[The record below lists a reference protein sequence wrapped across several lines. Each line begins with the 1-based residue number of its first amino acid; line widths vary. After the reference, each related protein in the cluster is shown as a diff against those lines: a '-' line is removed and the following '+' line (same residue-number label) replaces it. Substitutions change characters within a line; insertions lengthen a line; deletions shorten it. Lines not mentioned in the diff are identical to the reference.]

1 MYIKAFVHGF
11 VVKIWKQACFYLSP
25 RRRVGG
31 ELEEGGGN
39 GGMSFA
45 ITKNDSS
52 KPNYKKH
59 MAFLA

>member
-1 MYIKAFVHGF
+1 MKSICSRFRGKNMETSLL
-11 VVKIWKQACFYLSP
+11 LSFTEEA
-25 RRRVGG
+25 GG
-31 ELEEGGGN
+31 GKDLKRGGN

-52 KPNYKKH
+52 KPNYIKH